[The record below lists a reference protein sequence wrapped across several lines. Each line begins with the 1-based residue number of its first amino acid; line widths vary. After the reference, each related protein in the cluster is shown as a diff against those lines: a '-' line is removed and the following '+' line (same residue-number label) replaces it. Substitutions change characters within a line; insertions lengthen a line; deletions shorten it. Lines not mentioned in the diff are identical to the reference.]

1 MKNKLLKY
9 YIAVFYICSTFT
21 LFAQPGTDDNGS
33 DLEGTDTPAAPID
46 DYVWVLA
53 LIGLVFVFHR
63 IMGNVKK
70 DVCD

>member
-1 MKNKLLKY
+1 M
-9 YIAVFYICSTFT
+9 VFYICSTFI

-33 DLEGTDTPAAPID
+33 DLEGPDAPAAPID
-46 DYVWVLA
+46 DYVWGLA
-53 LIGLVFVFHR
+53 LIGLFFVFHR